1 MSSTEKMQG
10 SGAVNKST
18 LLQQVRGSMTCIEKL
33 SPDNIAKVAEAGLS
47 YERVRDIFN
56 DAGIDIEKILWIPR
70 GSFTMSTTQIT
81 KEGSTLISIWLR
93 QRFLMNALEL
103 KNQGV
108 GRTSAIPKKTSHSAL
123 LQGGS
128 CLCYSISSRLL
139 AGRVSSFLGKVSF
152 RTPLSYLAFISSA
165 LTPEISYCLE

>member
-81 KEGSTLISIWLR
+81 REGSTLISIWLR

-108 GRTSAIPKKTSHSAL
+108 GRTSAIPK
-123 LQGGS
+123 
-128 CLCYSISSRLL
+128 
-139 AGRVSSFLGKVSF
+139 
-152 RTPLSYLAFISSA
+152 
-165 LTPEISYCLE
+165 

>member
-18 LLQQVRGSMTCIEKL
+18 LLQQVRESMTCIEKL

-70 GSFTMSTTQIT
+70 GSFAMSTTQIT
-81 KEGSTLISIWLR
+81 REG
-93 QRFLMNALEL
+93 
-103 KNQGV
+103 
-108 GRTSAIPKKTSHSAL
+108 L
-123 LQGGS
+123 L
-128 CLCYSISSRLL
+128 
-139 AGRVSSFLGKVSF
+139 
-152 RTPLSYLAFISSA
+152 
-165 LTPEISYCLE
+165 